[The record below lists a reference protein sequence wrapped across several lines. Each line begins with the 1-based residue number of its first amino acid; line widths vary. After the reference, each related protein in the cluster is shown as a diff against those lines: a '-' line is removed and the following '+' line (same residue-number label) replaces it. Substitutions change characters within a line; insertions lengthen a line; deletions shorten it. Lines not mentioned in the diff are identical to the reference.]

1 MFWWLP
7 RRRAR
12 IKRLDAEA
20 EALICELGVDA
31 YAEAR
36 RKEYEA
42 SSDIIAKD
50 WGRVAVVVA
59 KRTGLD
65 VMHTRPRDA
74 DVALGNEPVA
84 PSELRSNCEP
94 SPLDRLNSSVFARSQ
109 QFRVQFVGAARG
121 REPLLLKEVGIEAA
135 DVSAAV
141 VAAASLALPP
151 KTNGLHI
158 LDREGRVVFARERT
172 NPRLRS
178 LSRLEPQV
186 AVSGLRPRGL
196 SQWRRALKTKHLY
209 LSYVHNVQTR
219 RREQA
224 VQHHAG
230 WNKLGDKPSGSQF
243 ALVGQALRAFETMK
257 HWRRSP
263 RAQDA

>member
-36 RKEYEA
+36 HREYEA
-42 SSDIIAKD
+42 SSDAIARD
-50 WGRVAVVVA
+50 WARVAVAVA

-65 VMHTRPRDA
+65 VVHRTQSDA
-74 DVALGNEPVA
+74 EVALENEPVA
-84 PSELRSNCEP
+84 PSELQSGSEP
-94 SPLDRLNSSVFARSQ
+94 SPLDQLNNSVFARPQ
-109 QFRVQFVGAARG
+109 QFRVQFVGATGG

-141 VAAASLALPP
+141 VAAASLTLPP
-151 KTNGLHI
+151 KTNGLRI
-158 LDREGRVVFARERT
+158 LDREEHVVFARERA
-172 NPRLRS
+172 NPRLQSR
-178 LSRLEPQV
+178 SRLEPRV
-186 AVSGLRPRGL
+186 SLSGLRSWGL
-196 SQWRRALKTKHLY
+196 TQWRQAVKTKHLF
-209 LSYVHNVQTR
+209 LSYVHDVQTR
-219 RREQA
+219 RRGQA
-224 VQHHAG
+224 LQHHAW
-230 WNKLGDKPSGSQF
+230 WNKLDDMMSGSHF
-243 ALVGQALRAFETMK
+243 ALVGQALRAFETME

-263 RAQDA
+263 RGQDG

>member
-1 MFWWLP
+1 
-7 RRRAR
+7 
-12 IKRLDAEA
+12 
-20 EALICELGVDA
+20 LICELGADA

-36 RKEYEA
+36 RKECEA
-42 SSDIIAKD
+42 SSDTIAKD

-74 DVALGNEPVA
+74 DVALGNGPVA
-84 PSELRSNCEP
+84 PSEPRSNSEP
-94 SPLDRLNSSVFARSQ
+94 SPLNRLNSSVFTRSR

-151 KTNGLHI
+151 KTNGLRI

-172 NPRLRS
+172 NPRLES
-178 LSRLEPQV
+178 LSRLEPEV

-196 SQWRRALKTKHLY
+196 SQWRRALKTKQHLY

-230 WNKLGDKPSGSQF
+230 WNKLGDKLSGSQF

>member
-1 MFWWLP
+1 LQWWSPNAPVWMLYTQGRGTP
-7 RRRAR
+7 TSRLETNPLLRRSFDQ
-12 IKRLDAEA
+12 I
-20 EALICELGVDA
+20 
-31 YAEAR
+31 
-36 RKEYEA
+36 
-42 SSDIIAKD
+42 
-50 WGRVAVVVA
+50 
-59 KRTGLD
+59 
-65 VMHTRPRDA
+65 P
-74 DVALGNEPVA
+74 NPV
-84 PSELRSNCEP
+84 
-94 SPLDRLNSSVFARSQ
+94 RLNSSFFARSQ

-172 NPRLRS
+172 NPRLQS

-230 WNKLGDKPSGSQF
+230 WNKLGDKLSGSQF

-263 RAQDA
+263 RAQNAEALQTPPPCEDHHKGRSAQMTKGQAKAQAA